1 MSSVYIHIAAV
12 DFECDP
18 DVLTERTGISPSNV
32 TRAGQ
37 LHPPRRRNIWSI
49 DSFELKQIIDL
60 SVHWAAIDRKIGGGA
75 DALALIA
82 RDTDFE
88 MDIVTSIHGASFDL
102 SVPRPLFDLARRL
115 QSDIRI
121 AIYDMDD

>member
-18 DVLTERTGISPSNV
+18 NVLTERTGISPSNV

-60 SVHWAAIDRKIGGGA
+60 PVHWAAIERKIGSGT
-75 DALALIA
+75 DALAVVA

-88 MDIVTSIHGASFDL
+88 VHIVTSICGPSFDL
-102 SVPRPLFDLARRL
+102 SVPRPLLDLARRL

-121 AIYDMDD
+121 AIYGMDD